1 MSELQ
6 KVVKCEK
13 SVSNFKDLSKSLMA
27 TSEHFMESGE
37 LLKEYCSKHLKYHLA
52 ETDSYSDM
60 LAYREIC
67 RANMLKKEK
76 NVIEKKEKL
85 FT

>member
-13 SVSNFKDLSKSLMA
+13 SVNNFKDLSKSLMV

-37 LLKEYCSKHLKYHLA
+37 LIKQYGSSHLKYHLA

-60 LAYREIC
+60 LAYRETC
-67 RANMLKKEK
+67 RANFLKKEK
-76 NVIEKKEKL
+76 NVLEKKEKL
-85 FT
+85 FS